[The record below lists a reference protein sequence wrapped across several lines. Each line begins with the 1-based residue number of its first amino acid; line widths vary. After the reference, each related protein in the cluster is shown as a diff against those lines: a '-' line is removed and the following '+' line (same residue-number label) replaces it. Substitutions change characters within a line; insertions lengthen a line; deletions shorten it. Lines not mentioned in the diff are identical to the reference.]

1 MKQFIEDFKIH
12 RRKLAIEDGEPQ
24 GYLAFLK
31 KPMQSSGGYKEIGVV
46 YIEMF
51 CDEYITLYT
60 DSWKKKIKATKLFNH
75 IREELGDER
84 FAREINMY
92 KLGI

>member
-1 MKQFIEDFKIH
+1 MKQFIEDFRWH
-12 RRKLAIEDGEPQ
+12 RRNLAIEDGEPQ
-24 GYLAFLK
+24 GYIAFLK

-46 YIEMF
+46 WIEIYN
-51 CDEYITLYT
+51 DEYITLHT

-75 IREELGDER
+75 IRKEVGDER

-92 KLGI
+92 ELGI